1 MNTPLLEKLYEKYD
15 IANLTYGK
23 VHDKLGDVYEEFCI
37 SIFTNKD
44 FLSALQNGKNIES
57 VEFDIFQTLLIKAKI
72 KNVIDIKEIT
82 ATNVVPHRKTHGN
95 AKTDV
100 IATITYNNGEE
111 IKLPISS
118 KQSYVRKV
126 AVAEF
131 DIDTICDEAGIDNT
145 RIRELMRKFQ
155 VAKSAKGLT
164 EAEKTELKNLLQP
177 YARNLVRWAITGSP
191 EKDTDNVVFPKLL
204 VKFKICKPKDRFNI
218 KVDKGELHYQAHS
231 IYTID
236 EYIDLTMKD
245 KNGKIRSGGFGT
257 GLSWT
262 YASGSGGRKIQFK
275 A

>member
-44 FLSALQNGKNIES
+44 FLSALQNGKNIDS

-72 KNVIDIKEIT
+72 KNVVDIKEIT

-191 EKDTDNVVFPKLL
+191 EKDTDNVAFPKLL

>member
-1 MNTPLLEKLYEKYD
+1 MNTPLLEKLYENYD

-44 FLSALQNGKNIES
+44 FLSALQNGKNIDS
-57 VEFDIFQTLLIKAKI
+57 VEFDIFQTLLLKAKI
-72 KNVIDIKEIT
+72 KNVVDIKEIT
-82 ATNVVPHRKTHGN
+82 ATNVVSHRKTHGN

-204 VKFKICKPKDRFNI
+204 IKFKICKPKDRFNI

>member
-1 MNTPLLEKLYEKYD
+1 MNTPLLEALYEKYN
-15 IANLTYGK
+15 IADFSYGK
-23 VHDKLGDVYEEFCI
+23 VHDKLGDVYEEYCML
-37 SIFTNKD
+37 IFANKD
-44 FLSALQNGKNIES
+44 FLSAFQKGEKVNSI
-57 VEFDIFQTLLIKAKI
+57 EFDIFQTLLTKFGIENIA
-72 KNVIDIKEIT
+72 NIKEIT
-82 ATNVVPHRKTHGN
+82 ATNIVPHRKTHGN

-100 IATITYNNGEE
+100 IATIKYNDGEE

-131 DIDTICDEAGIDNT
+131 DIDTICDEAKIENA

-155 VAKSAKGLT
+155 TAKSAKGLT
-164 EAEKTELKNLLQP
+164 AVEKIELKNLLKP
-177 YARNLVRWAITGSP
+177 YVRNLIRWAITGSP
-191 EKDTDNVVFPKLL
+191 EKNPNDVIFPKLI
-204 VKFKICKPKDRFNI
+204 VKFKISRPENKSNI
-218 KVDKGELHYQAHS
+218 SIENGELHYQSHS

-236 EYIDLTMKD
+236 EYIDLTMYD
-245 KNGKIRSGGFGT
+245 KKGKIRNGGFGT

>member
-1 MNTPLLEKLYEKYD
+1 MNTPLLDELYEKYN
-15 IANLTYGK
+15 IADFSYGK
-23 VHDKLGDVYEEFCI
+23 VHDKLGDVYEEFCML
-37 SIFTNKD
+37 IFANKD
-44 FLSALQNGKNIES
+44 FLSTFQKGEKINC
-57 VEFDIFQTLLIKAKI
+57 VEFDIFQTLLAKFRI
-72 KNVIDIKEIT
+72 ENIANINEIT
-82 ATNVVPHRKTHGN
+82 ATNIVPHRKTHGN

-100 IATITYNNGEE
+100 IATIKYNDGEE

-131 DIDTICDEAGIDNT
+131 EIDTICDEAKIENA
-145 RIRELMRKFQ
+145 RIRELMKKFQ
-155 VAKSAKGLT
+155 TAKSAKGLT
-164 EAEKTELKNLLQP
+164 ASEKIELKNLLKP

-191 EKDTDNVVFPKLL
+191 EENPNDVIFPKLII
-204 VKFKICKPKDRFNI
+204 KFKISRPEDKSNI
-218 KVDKGELHYQAHS
+218 SIENGELHYQSHS

-236 EYIDLTMKD
+236 EYIDLTMYD
-245 KNGKIRSGGFGT
+245 KNGKIRNGGFGT

>member
-1 MNTPLLEKLYEKYD
+1 MNTSLLNTLYEKYD
-15 IANLTYGK
+15 IANLSYGK
-23 VHDKLGDVYEEFCI
+23 VHDKLGDVYEEYCI

-44 FLSALQNGKNIES
+44 FLSAFQNGENIDNVEFEIFKTLLTKGGVKNIHE
-57 VEFDIFQTLLIKAKI
+57 
-72 KNVIDIKEIT
+72 IKEIS
-82 ATNVVPHRKTHGN
+82 ATNVVPHRATHGN

-100 IATITYNNGEE
+100 IATILYDNGQEM
-111 IKLPISS
+111 KLPISS

-131 DIDTICDEAGIDNT
+131 DIDTICDEAKIDNA

-155 VAKSAKGLT
+155 AAKSAKGLSNS
-164 EAEKTELKNLLQP
+164 EKVELKELLKP
-177 YARNLVRWAITGSP
+177 YAKNLVRWAITGSP
-191 EKDTDNVVFPKLL
+191 EENPSNVVFPKLL
-204 VKFKICKPKDRFNI
+204 VKFKISKPKDRFNI
-218 KVDKGELHYQAHS
+218 HVDKGELHYLDHS

-236 EYIDLTMKD
+236 EYIDLTMYD
-245 KNGKIRSGGFGT
+245 RNGNIRNGGFGT

>member
-1 MNTPLLEKLYEKYD
+1 MNTLLLEKLYEKYD
-15 IANLTYGK
+15 IANLAYGK
-23 VHDKLGDVYEEFCI
+23 VHDKLGDVYEEYCI
-37 SIFTNKD
+37 LIFTNKD
-44 FLSALQNGKNIES
+44 FLSAFQKGEKIDS
-57 VEFDIFQTLLIKAKI
+57 VEFDIFQTLLTKIDI
-72 KNVIDIKEIT
+72 KNIQNIKEIT
-82 ATNVVPHRKTHGN
+82 ATNVVPHRKSHGN

-100 IATITYNNGEE
+100 IATITYNDGNE

-131 DIDTICDEAGIDNT
+131 DIDTICDEVKIDNA

-155 VAKSAKGLT
+155 TAKSALGLT
-164 EAEKTELKNLLQP
+164 DSEKIELKTLLKP
-177 YARNLVRWAITGSP
+177 YARDLVRWAITGSP
-191 EKDTDNVVFPKLL
+191 EKNPSDVVFPKLI
-204 VKFKICKPKDRFNI
+204 VKFKVSCPEDRYNI
-218 KVDKGELHYQAHS
+218 KVCKGELQYQSHS

-236 EYIDLTMKD
+236 EYIDLTMYCR
-245 KNGKIRSGGFGT
+245 NGQIRNGGFGT

>member
-15 IANLTYGK
+15 IANLPYGK
-23 VHDKLGDVYEEFCI
+23 VHDKLGDVYEEYCI
-37 SIFTNKD
+37 LIFTSKE
-44 FLSALQNGKNIES
+44 FLVALQQGESIDS
-57 VEFDIFQTLLIKAKI
+57 VEFDIFKSLITKSGIEDIA
-72 KNVIDIKEIT
+72 NIKEIT

-100 IATITYNNGEE
+100 IATITYNNGAE

-131 DIDTICDEAGIDNT
+131 DIDTICDEVGIDNT
-145 RIRELMRKFQ
+145 QIRELMRKFQ
-155 VAKSAKGLT
+155 TAKSAKGLT
-164 EAEKTELKNLLQP
+164 ETEKTELKTLLQP

-204 VKFKICKPKDRFNI
+204 VKFKICKTKDRFNI

-245 KNGKIRSGGFGT
+245 KNGKSRSGGFGT

>member
-1 MNTPLLEKLYEKYD
+1 MNTPLLDNLYKKYD
-15 IANLTYGK
+15 IANLSYGK
-23 VHDKLGDVYEEFCI
+23 VHDKLGDVYEEYCI

-44 FLSALQNGKNIES
+44 FLFAFQKGENIDS
-57 VEFDIFQTLLIKAKI
+57 VEFDIFKTLLTKGGV
-72 KNVIDIKEIT
+72 KNIHDIKEIA
-82 ATNVVPHRKTHGN
+82 ATNTVPHRATHGN

-100 IATITYNNGEE
+100 IATISYNDGQE

-131 DIDTICDEAGIDNT
+131 DIDTICDEAKIDNA
-145 RIRELMRKFQ
+145 RIRKLMRKFQ
-155 VAKSAKGLT
+155 TAKSAKGLSDS
-164 EAEKTELKNLLQP
+164 EKVELKELLKP
-177 YARNLVRWAITGSP
+177 YAKNLVRWAITGSP
-191 EKDTDNVVFPKLL
+191 EENPGNVVFPKLL
-204 VKFKICKPKDRFNI
+204 VKFKISKPKDRFNI
-218 KVDKGELHYQAHS
+218 LVDKGELLYLDHS

-236 EYIDLTMKD
+236 EYIDLTMYD
-245 KNGKIRSGGFGT
+245 KNGNIRNGGFGT

>member
-1 MNTPLLEKLYEKYD
+1 MNTPLLDKLYEKYD

-23 VHDKLGDVYEEFCI
+23 VHDKLGDVYEEYCI
-37 SIFTNKD
+37 LIFTNKE
-44 FLSALQNGKNIES
+44 FLVALQQGESIDS
-57 VEFDIFQTLLIKAKI
+57 VEFDIFKSLLTKSGIENIA
-72 KNVIDIKEIT
+72 NIKEIT

-100 IATITYNNGEE
+100 IATITYIDGKEF
-111 IKLPISS
+111 KLPISS

-131 DIDTICDEAGIDNT
+131 DIDTICDEAGIDNV

-191 EKDTDNVVFPKLL
+191 EKNTDNVVFPKLL

-218 KVDKGELHYQAHS
+218 KVEKGELHYQSHS
-231 IYTID
+231 IYSID

>member
-15 IANLTYGK
+15 IANLPYGK

-44 FLSALQNGKNIES
+44 FLYALQNGKNIDS

-72 KNVIDIKEIT
+72 KNVVDIKEIT

>member
-1 MNTPLLEKLYEKYD
+1 MNTQLLDKLYEKYD
-15 IANLTYGK
+15 IANLSYGK

-37 SIFTNKD
+37 LIFTNKD
-44 FLSALQNGKNIES
+44 FLSAMQKGETINC
-57 VEFDIFQTLLIKAKI
+57 VEFDIFKSILTKANI
-72 KNVIDIKEIT
+72 ENISNIKEIT
-82 ATNVVPHRKTHGN
+82 ATNKVPHRASHGN

-100 IATITYNNGEE
+100 IATICYNDGKK
-111 IKLPISS
+111 IDLPISS

-131 DIDTICDEAGIDNT
+131 DIDTICDEVGIDDV

-164 EAEKTELKNLLQP
+164 DTEKTELKTLLQP
-177 YARNLVRWAITGSP
+177 YARKLVRWAITGSAEINP
-191 EKDTDNVVFPKLL
+191 VDVVFPRLL
-204 VKFKICKPKDRFNI
+204 VKFKISKPKDRFNI

-236 EYIDLTMKD
+236 EYIDLTMYD
-245 KNGKIRSGGFGT
+245 KNGKIRGGGFAT

>member
-15 IANLTYGK
+15 IANLPYGK

-44 FLSALQNGKNIES
+44 FLSALQNGKNIDS

-72 KNVIDIKEIT
+72 ENILDIKEIT

-100 IATITYNNGEE
+100 IATITYNNGVE

-131 DIDTICDEAGIDNT
+131 DIDTICYEAGIDNT

-204 VKFKICKPKDRFNI
+204 VKFKICKPKDSFNI